1 MTYEEGGVHHLKVS
15 TAWQTI
21 YGLLDWQT
29 VKIFVNPILHT
40 YCTVWL
46 MLLTILQVST

>member
-29 VKIFVNPILHT
+29 VKIFVNPIAHLLHSVINAVNNFT
-40 YCTVWL
+40 
-46 MLLTILQVST
+46 S